1 MSDVSKQDKRTR
13 KALRSYRCRT
23 LKNLLIWFIGMLTCI
38 VLLVGSVFI
47 GIKVIP
53 ISTYTGGNNEE
64 YVSDDIASSS
74 ILDAVLNIDKYKMA
88 DLPVL
93 TNLVDSLL
101 NDAGLKDYVTVDQ
114 EKLKEIKFVYSDGST
129 NFAQEFQACL
139 KITASIQSVGGAD
152 ALGSLGNLS
161 AFKEWE
167 VVESEEDKPV
177 LDENGNVKKEGENFL
192 SNPKLY
198 YYDSSVKTGENAPL
212 SAGTAHYDRAFDD
225 DGVRIAPVDAQL
237 YFPNLSEIPF
247 LDACNI
253 MGDSI
258 SRLPASE
265 VLNSFGEGV
274 KDGFIGKVLGD
285 KKISELKD
293 TDENDFYLKDVLDT
307 PDERLKE
314 ILTDI
319 YGDYDTITVGNLHD
333 FKMDDLHLA
342 KVLKDPNDNLKN
354 VLVDAFSDSVTSY
367 EEITV
372 SMLAK
377 SPGEGGFDFNNVHLG
392 TVINETDNPI
402 LSALIEKNCSVGKI
416 GTEIDAL
423 SLYSAYGKE
432 CFIKKT
438 APTDEKI
445 PLYNRSENDGVI
457 TYTYDAD
464 GEYYLSKTAGI
475 WLLLCFDGDEFYK
488 DGNNKGRP
496 QTYTVSN
503 RTFSSLKGDG
513 VSDVIAKATV
523 RQLIDAGIIPDAKTE
538 IYGLTLAEALAPTTP

>member
-1 MSDVSKQDKRTR
+1 MFMSDVSKQDKRTR
-13 KALRSYRCRT
+13 KALKSYRCRT
-23 LKNLLIWFIGMLTCI
+23 LKNILIWFIGMLTCI
-38 VLLVGSVFI
+38 VLLVGSVFV

-101 NDAGLKDYVTVDQ
+101 NGAGLNEYVTVDQ
-114 EKLKEIKFVYSDGST
+114 EKLKDIKFVYSDGST
-129 NFAQEFQACL
+129 NFAQEFQACI

-177 LDENGNVKKEGENFL
+177 LDENGNVKKDGENFL

-198 YYDSSVKTGENAPL
+198 YYDSSVKTSENAPL
-212 SAGTAHYDRAFDD
+212 SAGTARYDRAFDD

-247 LDACNI
+247 LDACNV

-342 KVLKDPNDNLKN
+342 KVLKDPNGNLKN

-392 TVINETDNPI
+392 TVINKTNNPI
-402 LSALIEKNCSVGKI
+402 LSALIDEKNCSVGEI

-432 CFIKKT
+432 CFTTT
-438 APTDEKI
+438 APTDGEILRYK
-445 PLYNRSENDGVI
+445 RSEDGGVI
-457 TYTYDAD
+457 TYTYDAANGD
-464 GEYYLSKTAGI
+464 YYLSKNAGI

-488 DGNNKGRP
+488 DGDNKGRP

-503 RTFSSLKGDG
+503 RTFSSLEGDG
-513 VSDVIAKATV
+513 VSKVIANAYV
-523 RQLIDAGIIPDAKTE
+523 RQLIDAGIIPAANTE
-538 IYGLTLAEALAPTTP
+538 IYGLSLSQALNR

>member
-38 VLLVGSVFI
+38 VFLVGSVFI

-293 TDENDFYLKDVLDT
+293 TDESDFYLKDVLDA

-342 KVLKDPNDNLKN
+342 KVLKDPNENLKN

-377 SPGEGGFDFNNVHLG
+377 SPADGGFDFNNVHLG
-392 TVINETDNPI
+392 TVINETDNTI
-402 LSALIEKNCSVGKI
+402 LSALIKKNCSVGEI

-432 CFIKKT
+432 CFTTT
-438 APTDEKI
+438 APTDGEILRYK
-445 PLYNRSENDGVI
+445 RSEDGGVI
-457 TYTYDAD
+457 TYTYDAANGD
-464 GEYYLSKTAGI
+464 YYLSKTAGI
-475 WLLLCFDGDEFYK
+475 WLLLCFDGTDK
-488 DGNNKGRP
+488 VDGRP

-503 RTFSSLKGDG
+503 RTFSSLEGGG
-513 VSDVIAKATV
+513 VSDAIENATV
-523 RQLIDAGIIPDAKTE
+523 RQLIDAGIIPAANTE